1 MTPII
6 NRWFFYFLSFADAF
20 KIISVVA
27 AILVPVIFIVCV
39 IEDADSK
46 KSALDSNDKKWMFNI
61 SVFLILLAMF
71 LPSKETLLTM
81 QVASL
86 VTEENLAGAY
96 DIIINTTQTILGNL

>member
-6 NRWFFYFLSFADAF
+6 NPWFFYFLSFADAF

-39 IEDADSK
+39 IEDVDSRK
-46 KSALDSNDKKWMFNI
+46 NVFNSHDKKWMFRV
-61 SVFLILLAMF
+61 SVFLILLAML

-81 QVASL
+81 QIASL
-86 VTEENLAGAY
+86 VTEENLTGAY

>member
-6 NRWFFYFLSFADAF
+6 NPWFFYFLSFADAF

-27 AILVPVIFIVCV
+27 AILVPVIFIICV

-46 KSALDSNDKKWMFNI
+46 KSVLNSNDKKWMFKV
-61 SVFLILLAMF
+61 SVFLILLAML

-81 QVASL
+81 QIASL
-86 VTEENLAGAY
+86 VTEENLTGAY

>member
-6 NRWFFYFLSFADAF
+6 NPWFFYFLSFADAF
-20 KIISVVA
+20 KVISVVV
-27 AILVPVIFIVCV
+27 AILVPVIFVVCA
-39 IEDADSK
+39 IEDADLRRNI
-46 KSALDSNDKKWMFNI
+46 LDSNDKKWMFRV
-61 SVFLILLAMF
+61 SVFLILLAML

>member
-6 NRWFFYFLSFADAF
+6 SPWFFYFLSFADAF
-20 KIISVVA
+20 KVISVVA
-27 AILVPVIFIVCV
+27 AILVPVIFVICV

-46 KSALDSNDKKWMFNI
+46 KSVLNSNDKKWMFRV
-61 SVFLILLAMF
+61 SVFLILLAML

-81 QVASL
+81 QIASL
-86 VTEENLAGAY
+86 VTEENLTGAY

>member
-6 NRWFFYFLSFADAF
+6 NPWFFYFLSFADAF

-27 AILVPVIFIVCV
+27 AILVPVIFIICV
-39 IEDADSK
+39 IEDADSRRNI
-46 KSALDSNDKKWMFNI
+46 LDSNDKKWMFRV
-61 SVFLILLAMF
+61 SVFLILLAML

-81 QVASL
+81 QIASL
-86 VTEENLAGAY
+86 VTEENFTGAY

>member
-6 NRWFFYFLSFADAF
+6 NPWFFYFLSFADAF
-20 KIISVVA
+20 KVISVVA
-27 AILVPVIFIVCV
+27 AILVPVIFVICV

-46 KSALDSNDKKWMFNI
+46 KSVLNSNDKKWMFRV
-61 SVFLILLAMF
+61 SVFLILLAIL

-81 QVASL
+81 QIASL
-86 VTEENLAGAY
+86 VTEENLTGAY

>member
-6 NRWFFYFLSFADAF
+6 NPWFFYFLSFADAF
-20 KIISVVA
+20 KVISVVA
-27 AILVPVIFIVCV
+27 AILVPVIFIICV
-39 IEDADSK
+39 IEDADSRK
-46 KSALDSNDKKWMFNI
+46 NILNSNDKKWMFRV
-61 SVFLILLAMF
+61 SVFLILLAML

-86 VTEENLAGAY
+86 VTEENLTGAY

>member
-6 NRWFFYFLSFADAF
+6 NPWFFYFLSFADAF
-20 KIISVVA
+20 KVISVVA
-27 AILVPVIFIVCV
+27 AILVPVIFIICV

-46 KSALDSNDKKWMFNI
+46 KSVLNSNDKKWMFRV
-61 SVFLILLAMF
+61 SVFLILLAML

-81 QVASL
+81 QIASL
-86 VTEENLAGAY
+86 VTEENLTGAY

>member
-6 NRWFFYFLSFADAF
+6 NPWFFYFLSFADAF

-27 AILVPVIFIVCV
+27 AILVPVIFVICV
-39 IEDADSK
+39 LEDTDSRRNVF
-46 KSALDSNDKKWMFNI
+46 DSNDKKRMFKI
-61 SVFLILLAMF
+61 SIFLILLAML

-86 VTEENLAGAY
+86 VTKESFADAY